1 MNAQTGIMPSL
12 VVALTKA
19 LAELEGVKKNKEN
32 PHLKN
37 KYPDLSSAIEAIQPI
52 AAHGLWYRQVS
63 KRDPD
68 GALIE
73 TFYIHESGDELSAGE
88 TFVPAAKK
96 DPQGFGSALT
106 YCRRYALLT
115 AFGLAPEDDDGEAAA
130 QSYRKQNQAS
140 GRDPA
145 KAEESRD
152 EPSRITKPQWSKIVA
167 LLEATNANADAIL
180 KHFKVDDLKKL
191 TDAQAIKA
199 INQLEDKLASM
210 AKAETNRASGA
221 QSDAADELADT
232 DIPY

>member
-1 MNAQTGIMPSL
+1 MNAQTEIMPSL

-73 TFYIHESGDELSAGE
+73 TIYIHESGDELSAGE

-115 AFGLAPEDDDGEAAA
+115 AFGLAPEDDDGEAAT
-130 QSYRKQNQAS
+130 QSYRKQNQVS
-140 GRDPA
+140 GREPGR
-145 KAEESRD
+145 AED
-152 EPSRITKPQWSKIVA
+152 KQPEPTRISKPQWSKIIA
-167 LLEATNANADAIL
+167 LLEATNCNADAIL
-180 KHFKVDDLKKL
+180 RHFKVDDMKKL

-199 INQLEDKLASM
+199 INQLEDRLAKM
-210 AKAETNRASGA
+210 AKDQSNQAVTQSGIDLDGD
-221 QSDAADELADT
+221 S
-232 DIPY
+232 IPY